1 MVLFVGWLDA
11 PLLRTIYHQ
20 ATRSRLFSI
29 SRHWMTKQTTPY
41 LQVGESSFRD
51 SGSVRGCCRH
61 RWQLLPAQSVERI
74 FQATDVDEYLN
85 SIIYAGHLL
94 TSGKRHQVPTSVEI
108 RQLNNNSKHP

>member
-51 SGSVRGCCRH
+51 SGSVRGCCRR

-94 TSGKRHQVPTSVEI
+94 TSGKRRQVPTSVEI